1 MHSPTRKLQQSV
13 MPRMPS
19 NFARHLLEL
28 PRGGGHGAHI
38 GRHAR
43 TSKRKMDLGY
53 GMAGY
58 DFRTLIMASELKHG
72 LNYGFILHLYR
83 NKC

>member
-1 MHSPTRKLQQSV
+1 MMACIFHKTRRKN
-13 MPRMPS
+13 R
-19 NFARHLLEL
+19 
-28 PRGGGHGAHI
+28 GGHGAHI

-43 TSKRKMDLGY
+43 TSKRKLDLCY
-53 GMAGY
+53 GTAGY

-72 LNYGFILHLYR
+72 LNYGFILHLNR

>member
-1 MHSPTRKLQQSV
+1 MLHISDCKYGFYFDS
-13 MPRMPS
+13 
-19 NFARHLLEL
+19 
-28 PRGGGHGAHI
+28 GGRHGAHI

-43 TSKRKMDLGY
+43 TSKRKIDLGY